1 MDEKKLK
8 ALAAELAKGLKTE
21 ADLNQFSRMLTKL
34 TVETALNAE
43 LTDHLGHEKNA
54 PKKGSNTRNGYSSKT
69 LLCDDGEIELNTPR
83 DRENTFEPQLIKK
96 NQTRSTQ
103 MDSQILSLY
112 AKGMTTRE
120 IVATFKEMYDADVSP
135 TLISKVTD
143 AVKEQVTEWQNR
155 QLDALY
161 PIVYMGCIVA
171 KVHQNGSVIN
181 KAVFLALGINTE
193 GQKELLGMWLAEN
206 EGAKFWLSVLTEL
219 KNRGLQDILI
229 ACVDGLKG
237 FPDAINSVYPQTH
250 IQLYIIHMVRN
261 SLKYVSW
268 KDYKAV
274 TSGLKAVYQ
283 APTEEAALMAL
294 DAFAGEWDDKY
305 PQISKSWR
313 AHWENLNTFFGYP
326 PDIRKAIYTTNAIE
340 SLNSVIRAAIKK
352 RKVFPT
358 DDSVRKVV
366 YLAIKDASKKWSMPI
381 QNWRLAMSR
390 FIIEFGD
397 CCGQLKLAT
406 ALEFFQYRFSDS
418 FGGNPPL
425 YSCGLSAL

>member
-8 ALAAELAKGLKTE
+8 ALSAELAKGLKTE

-54 PKKGSNTRNGYSSKT
+54 PKSGSNTRNGYSSKT
-69 LLCDDGEIELNTPR
+69 LLCDDGEIGLNTPR

-96 NQTRSTQ
+96 NQTRITQ

-112 AKGMTTRE
+112 AEGMTTRE

-161 PIVYMGCIVA
+161 PIVYMDCIVV
-171 KVHQNGSVIN
+171 KVHQNGRVIN

-193 GQKELLGMWLAEN
+193 GQKELLGIWLAEN

-237 FPDAINSVYPQTH
+237 FPDAINSIYPQTH
-250 IQLYIIHMVRN
+250 IQLCIIHMVRN

-294 DAFAGEWDDKY
+294 DAFAGKWDDKY
-305 PQISKSWR
+305 PQISKSWH
-313 AHWENLNTFFGYP
+313 AHWENLNTFFGYL

-381 QNWRLAMSR
+381 QNWRLAMSC

-397 CCGQLKLAT
+397 RL
-406 ALEFFQYRFSDS
+406 SDH
-418 FGGNPPL
+418 L
-425 YSCGLSAL
+425 

>member
-21 ADLNQFSRMLTKL
+21 AGLNQFSRMLTKL

-54 PKKGSNTRNGYSSKT
+54 PKTGTNTRNGYSSKT
-69 LLCDDGEIELNTPR
+69 LLCDDGEIGLNTPR

-96 NQTRSTQ
+96 NQTRIAQ

-120 IVATFKEMYDADVSP
+120 IVDTFKEMYDADVSP
-135 TLISKVTD
+135 ALISKVTD
-143 AVKEQVTEWQNR
+143 AVKEQVAEWQNR

-161 PIVYMGCIVA
+161 PIVYMDCIVV
-171 KVHQNGSVIN
+171 KVRQNGSVIN
-181 KAVFLALGINTE
+181 KAVFLAPGINTE
-193 GQKELLGMWLAEN
+193 GRKELPGMWLAEN
-206 EGAKFWLSVLTEL
+206 EGAKFWLNVLTEL

-237 FPDAINSVYPQTH
+237 FPDAINSVYLQTH
-250 IQLYIIHMVRN
+250 IQLCIIHIVRN
-261 SLKYVSW
+261 RLKYVAW

-274 TSGLKAVYQ
+274 TGGLKTVYQ
-283 APTEEAALMAL
+283 APTEAAARMAL
-294 DAFAGEWDDKY
+294 AAFAEEWDDKY

-313 AHWENLNTFFGYP
+313 AHGENLNTFFGYP
-326 PDIRKAIYTTNAIE
+326 SDIRKAIYTTNAIE

-358 DDSVRKVV
+358 DDSVRKVI
-366 YLAIKDASKKWSMPI
+366 YLAIQSASKKWSMPV

-397 CCGQLKLAT
+397 
-406 ALEFFQYRFSDS
+406 R
-418 FGGNPPL
+418 
-425 YSCGLSAL
+425 LSVHL

>member
-21 ADLNQFSRMLTKL
+21 ADLNAFSRMLTKL

-54 PKKGSNTRNGYSSKT
+54 PKAGSNTRNGYSSKT
-69 LLCDDGEIELNTPR
+69 LLCDDGEIELSTPR
-83 DRENTFEPQLIKK
+83 DRENTFEPLLIKK
-96 NQTRSTQ
+96 NQTRITQ

-120 IVATFKEMYDADVSP
+120 IVATFREMYDADVSP

-143 AVKEQVTEWQNR
+143 AVKEQVAEWQTR
-155 QLDALY
+155 PLDALY
-161 PIVYMGCIVA
+161 PIVYLDCIVV
-171 KVHQNGSVIN
+171 KVRHGGSVIN

-250 IQLYIIHMVRN
+250 IQLCIIHMVRN

-274 TSGLKAVYQ
+274 TGGLKKVYQ

-294 DAFAGEWDDKY
+294 DKFAGIWDEKY

-313 AHWENLNTFFGYP
+313 THWENLNTFFGYP

-358 DDSVRKVV
+358 DDSVRKVI
-366 YLAIKDASKKWSMPI
+366 YLAIKDASKKWNMPI

-397 CCGQLKLAT
+397 RL
-406 ALEFFQYRFSDS
+406 SDHI
-418 FGGNPPL
+418 
-425 YSCGLSAL
+425 